1 MLSYD
6 ILNTLEELSL
16 PPAGSVVA
24 VAMSG
29 GVDSSLVA
37 YLMAERGCKVIGVT
51 MKVYD
56 GSIQFPEGA
65 GNGCYGPDEVE
76 DEAACRRLCDT
87 LKAEYVVVD
96 LSKSYGKEVL
106 DYFRTEYK
114 LGRTPNPCL
123 RCNPLIKF
131 GLLPQALNQLGYAF
145 DYYVTG
151 HYARL
156 FAPHGNSE
164 LGVYLAPGLDPFKD
178 QSYFL
183 QRLGQDILVKTRF
196 PLGVLRKDEVRQL
209 ARERGLEVAEKKDSQ
224 DFVAKEDYETLFEK
238 DALKRGNIIDTKG
251 RVLGEHQGIVRYT
264 IGQRRGVGVST
275 GTEPL
280 YVVALN
286 AEKNQVVVGH
296 EQELFSHGLEASQSV
311 WAPGFGY
318 EPFRALAKIRL
329 ASKPAWALVEPHKD
343 GTVKVSFDEAQRAIA
358 PGQSVAFYVPLPDQ
372 TASEDQIPV
381 SGPTVGNRVPA
392 HAILAGGA
400 VIERKLSDIA

>member
-1 MLSYD
+1 MLTPD
-6 ILNTLEELSL
+6 MLNTLEELPL

-37 YLMAERGCKVIGVT
+37 HLMAERGCTVIGVT

-65 GNGCYGPDEVE
+65 GNGCYGPDEAE
-76 DEAACRRLCDT
+76 DEAACRRLCDA

-96 LSKSYGKEVL
+96 LSKPYGKEVL

-131 GLLPQALNQLGYAF
+131 GLLPEALNQLGYQF

-156 FAPHGNSE
+156 FAPHGKAE
-164 LGVYLAPGLDPFKD
+164 LGVYLAPGLDPYKD

-183 QRLGQDILVKTRF
+183 QRVGQNILKKTRF
-196 PLGVLRKDEVRQL
+196 PLGSFRKEEVRQL

-238 DALKRGNIIDTKG
+238 DALKRGTIIDTQG

-286 AEKNQVVVGH
+286 AEKNQVIVGH
-296 EQELFSHGLEASQSV
+296 EGELFSQGLEASQSV
-311 WAPGFGY
+311 WAPGFGH

-329 ASKPAWALVEPHKD
+329 ASKPAWALVEPHED
-343 GTVKVSFDEAQRAIA
+343 GTVKVTFDEAQRAIA
-358 PGQSVAFYVPLPDQ
+358 PGQSVAFY
-372 TASEDQIPV
+372 I
-381 SGPTVGNRVPA
+381 PTVHDAFGDNKEALSDRLNTNRVPA
-392 HAILAGGA
+392 QTILAGGA
-400 VIERKLSDIA
+400 VIERKLSGTA

>member
-1 MLSYD
+1 MFDPDSLK
-6 ILNTLEELSL
+6 ELSL
-16 PPAGSVVA
+16 PSAGSVVA

-65 GNGCYGPDEVE
+65 GNGCYGPDEAE
-76 DEAACRRLCDT
+76 DEETCRRLCDT

-96 LSKSYGKEVL
+96 LSKPYGKEVL
-106 DYFRTEYK
+106 DYFRIEYK

-131 GLLPQALNQLGYAF
+131 GLLPKALSQLGYQF

-156 FAPHGNSE
+156 FAPYGKAD
-164 LGVYLAPGLDPFKD
+164 LGVYLAPGLDPLKD

-183 QRLGQDILVKTRF
+183 QRVGQDILKKVRF
-196 PLGVLRKDEVRQL
+196 PLGSLRKEEVRRL

-238 DALKRGNIIDTKG
+238 DALKRGPIVDTQG
-251 RVLGEHQGIVRYT
+251 RILGEHQGIVRYT
-264 IGQRRGVGVST
+264 IGQRRGVGVSI
-275 GTEPL
+275 GSEPL
-280 YVVALN
+280 YVVALD
-286 AEKNQVVVGH
+286 AQKNQVVVGH
-296 EQELFSHGLEASQSV
+296 EKELFSNSLEASQSV
-311 WAPGFGY
+311 WAPGFGQ

-329 ASKPAWALVEPHKD
+329 ASKPAWALVEPHPN
-343 GTVKVSFDEAQRAIA
+343 GTVRVTFDEAQRAIA
-358 PGQSVAFYVPLPDQ
+358 PGQSVAFYVPLSKDIEPGIEVLANE
-372 TASEDQIPV
+372 TMV
-381 SGPTVGNRVPA
+381 TNRVPVNT
-392 HAILAGGA
+392 IVAGGA
-400 VIERKLSDIA
+400 VIERKLSGTA

>member
-1 MLSYD
+1 MFNPDSLK
-6 ILNTLEELSL
+6 ELSL

-37 YLMAERGCKVIGVT
+37 YMMAERGCKVIGVT

-56 GSIQFPEGA
+56 GSIQFPEGT
-65 GNGCYGPDEVE
+65 GNGCYGPDEAE

-96 LSKSYGKEVL
+96 LSKPYGKEVL

-131 GLLPQALNQLGYAF
+131 GLLPRALNELGYEF

-156 FAPHGNSE
+156 FAPHGKAE

-183 QRLGQDILVKTRF
+183 QRVGQDILVKTRF
-196 PLGVLRKDEVRQL
+196 PLGSLRKEEVRRL

-238 DALKRGNIIDTKG
+238 DALKRGTIVDTQG

-280 YVVALN
+280 YVVALD
-286 AEKNQVVVGH
+286 AQKNQVIVGH
-296 EQELFSHGLEASQSV
+296 EKELFSRGLEASQSV
-311 WAPGFGY
+311 WAPGFGQ

-329 ASKPAWALVEPHKD
+329 ASKPAWALVEPHQD
-343 GTVKVSFDEAQRAIA
+343 GTLRVTFDEAQRAIA
-358 PGQSVAFYVPLPDQ
+358 PGQSVAFYVPISSDRRGEDPAPAG
-372 TASEDQIPV
+372 TAPV
-381 SGPTVGNRVPA
+381 PNRVPPNT
-392 HAILAGGA
+392 IVAGGA
-400 VIERKLSDIA
+400 VIERKLSGTA

>member
-1 MLSYD
+1 MLNFDS
-6 ILNTLEELSL
+6 LQELPL

-37 YLMAERGCKVIGVT
+37 HLMAERGCRVVGVT

-65 GNGCYGPDEVE
+65 GNGCYGPDEAE
-76 DEAACRRLCDT
+76 DEAACRRLCDA
-87 LKAEYVVVD
+87 LGAEYVVID
-96 LSKSYGKEVL
+96 LSKPYGKEVL

-131 GLLPQALNQLGYAF
+131 GLLPHALRQAGHDF

-156 FAPHGNSE
+156 LAPEGNPD
-164 LGVYLAPGLDPFKD
+164 LGVYLAPGIDPYKD

-183 QRLGQDILVKTRF
+183 QRVGQDILVKTRF
-196 PLGVLRKDEVRQL
+196 PLGNLRKEEVRRL

-238 DALKRGNIIDTKG
+238 DALKRGAIIDTQG

-280 YVVALN
+280 YVVALDAQN
-286 AEKNQVVVGH
+286 NQVVVGH
-296 EQELFSHGLEASQSV
+296 ERELFSRGLEASQSV
-311 WAPGFGY
+311 WAPGFGQDN
-318 EPFRALAKIRL
+318 FRALAKIRL
-329 ASKPAWALVEPHKD
+329 ASKPAWALVEPNQD
-343 GTVKVSFDEAQRAIA
+343 GTVRVIFDEPQRAIA
-358 PGQSVAFYVPLPDQ
+358 PGQSVAFYIPLSAGSNTEEPGLP
-372 TASEDQIPV
+372 S
-381 SGPTVGNRVPA
+381 RVPVNT
-392 HAILAGGA
+392 ILAGGA
-400 VIERKLSDIA
+400 VIERKLSGTA

>member
-1 MLSYD
+1 MFNPDSL
-6 ILNTLEELSL
+6 TELSL

-37 YLMAERGCKVIGVT
+37 YMMAERGCKVIGVT

-56 GSIQFPEGA
+56 GSIQFPEGT
-65 GNGCYGPDEVE
+65 GNGCYGPDEAE

-96 LSKSYGKEVL
+96 LSKPYGREVL

-131 GLLPQALNQLGYAF
+131 GLLPQALNQLGYEF

-156 FAPHGNSE
+156 FAPHGKAE

-183 QRLGQDILVKTRF
+183 QRVGQDILVKTRF
-196 PLGVLRKDEVRQL
+196 PLGSLRKEEVRRL

-238 DALKRGNIIDTKG
+238 DALKRGTIVDTQG

-280 YVVALN
+280 YVVALD
-286 AEKNQVVVGH
+286 AQKNQVVVGH
-296 EQELFSHGLEASQSV
+296 EHELFSRGLEASQSV
-311 WAPGFGY
+311 WAPGFGQ

-329 ASKPAWALVEPHKD
+329 ASKPAWALVEPYPD
-343 GTVKVSFDEAQRAIA
+343 GTLRVTFDEGQRAIA
-358 PGQSVAFYVPLPDQ
+358 PGQSVAFYVPISSD
-372 TASEDQIPV
+372 TSGEAPV
-381 SGPTVGNRVPA
+381 PAGAAPVPNRVPQNT
-392 HAILAGGA
+392 IVAGGA
-400 VIERKLSDIA
+400 VIERKLSGTA